1 MGKRIEP
8 PAISTIKKTMEFE
21 ISIAAALR
29 VWKVI
34 LSKRR
39 HKKVYENAV
48 VTDAL
53 LAQPEFRKLHVKIQ
67 HMPPEHVE
75 AYIRACLEADGGES

>member
-8 PAISTIKKTMEFE
+8 PAIKTVKKTMEFE
-21 ISIAAALR
+21 ISIAASLR

-39 HKKVYENAV
+39 HKKVYENAI

-67 HMPPEHVE
+67 RMPPERVE
-75 AYIRACLEADGGES
+75 AYIHAVLEEEEAS